1 MGEMSLPYDPSKK
14 RPLEICVRDLSDEG
28 GISDQDLMIQSQN
41 RVAADALFLIRIL
54 FNEGDHYAMSVMSLV
69 GQTREPMAVQALF
82 DMWVRMAGYIVNE
95 AKTDENSIEDLSKRR
110 FCLKTLN
117 ELQLNSKLQ
126 RLEKE
131 VLLVPPT
138 PPEWLESPD
147 SDR

>member
-28 GISDQDLMIQSQN
+28 GVSDQDLMIQARN
-41 RVAADALFLIRIL
+41 RVAADALFLIRVL
-54 FNEGDHYAMSVMSLV
+54 FNTDDTYAMSVMSLV
-69 GQTREPMAVQALF
+69 GQTHEPMTVQALF

-95 AKTDENSIEDLSKRR
+95 AKTDEQSVEDLSKRR

-131 VLLVPPT
+131 VLVVPPT
-138 PPEWLESPD
+138 PSEWLESPD